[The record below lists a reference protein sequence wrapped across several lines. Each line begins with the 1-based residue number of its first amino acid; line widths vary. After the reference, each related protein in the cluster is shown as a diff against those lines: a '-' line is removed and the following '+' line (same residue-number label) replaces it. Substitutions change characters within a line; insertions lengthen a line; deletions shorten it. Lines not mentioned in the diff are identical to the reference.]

1 MKGYKCMQRDLS
13 NGGESSDKQVDG
25 NTRQLLTPGKI
36 KSSPNK
42 KNSL

>member
-1 MKGYKCMQRDLS
+1 MKGYKYMQRDLS

-25 NTRQLLTPGKI
+25 NTRQLTPGKI

>member
-1 MKGYKCMQRDLS
+1 MQRDLS
-13 NGGESSDKQVDG
+13 NGGEFDDIQQVDG
-25 NTRQLLTPGKI
+25 NTRQLLTPRKI